1 MAEKLREA
9 AARGDVA
16 RVARLLDEDI
26 KPLPDEVS
34 LLLRFFL
41 YHRPD
46 LIFLSYCRD
55 EAVAANDLEVTL
67 IELHNMKDTENR
79 PCYKRCCLNLSENL
93 LSSSC
98 DK

>member
-46 LIFLSYCRD
+46 LIFLSCCRD
-55 EAVAANDLEVTL
+55 EAVAVNDLEATL
-67 IELHNMKDTENR
+67 IERHNIF
-79 PCYKRCCLNLSENL
+79 NLSENL

>member
-26 KPLPDEVS
+26 KPLSDEVS
-34 LLLRFFL
+34 LLLRFFP

-55 EAVAANDLEVTL
+55 KAVAVNDLEATS
-67 IELHNMKDTENR
+67 IELHNQKDTENR
-79 PCYKRCCLNLSENL
+79 PCYKRCCLNLSEN
-93 LSSSC
+93 
-98 DK
+98 